1 MIFLSGC
8 FCSATRT
15 QVTAYCCKGVI
26 ISLHSA
32 GGGSGHEPFAAGL
45 VGPGLLA
52 AAAAGDVFASPPAE
66 AVLAAIHAVAG
77 DAGCLLL
84 VANYTG
90 ARLFWRLSWLLQSCF
105 L

>member
-1 MIFLSGC
+1 MTYRELSP
-8 FCSATRT
+8 
-15 QVTAYCCKGVI
+15 
-26 ISLHSA
+26 

-66 AVLAAIHAVAG
+66 AVLAAIRAVAG

-90 ARLFWRLSWLLQSCF
+90 DQTSWLLS
-105 L
+105 